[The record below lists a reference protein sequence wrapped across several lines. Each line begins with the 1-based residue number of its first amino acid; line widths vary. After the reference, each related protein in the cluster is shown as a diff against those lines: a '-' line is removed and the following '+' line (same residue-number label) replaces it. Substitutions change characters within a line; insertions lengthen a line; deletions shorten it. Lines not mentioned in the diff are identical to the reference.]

1 MSDKPKKTLTPEQL
15 EKMRVGRAKAYEKRK
30 IEKEKEKV
38 KQKAEQE
45 AIKKQKLKDI
55 ELQKQ
60 ALQQQKDRIEAL
72 AISKKKK
79 AEIKRRLKEVKDKPE
94 VLQEVEAIVE
104 NYEGRRTNSQNPS
117 DLEGVKKNDKV
128 QKEIDT
134 FKEIE
139 KAVDIAEE
147 KLEDLEENDTKQFEK
162 EYKKIFTEQSEIIAK
177 SLPSNARQVFLE
189 QVTNFDVKKDVSQNI
204 NIMIQNLLDRVKQN
218 TKIVNDVSE
227 AIEKIESVDEKK
239 VVNDTIKKPKKEK
252 LNNNLQMLYN
262 LR

>member
-1 MSDKPKKTLTPEQL
+1 MSEKAKPKKTLTPEQL

-30 IEKEKEKV
+30 LEREKEKAKM
-38 KQKAEQE
+38 KAEQE
-45 AIKKQKLKDI
+45 EIKKQKLRDI

-104 NYEGRRTNSQNPS
+104 NYEG
-117 DLEGVKKNDKV
+117 VKKDDKV
-128 QKEIDT
+128 KQELET

-139 KAVDIAEE
+139 KAVDDAEE
-147 KLEDLEENDTKQFEK
+147 KLEDLDAVGTNTDTKEFEK
-162 EYKKIFTEQSEIIAK
+162 EYKKIFTEQSEKIAK
-177 SLPSNARQVFLE
+177 SLPSNAREVFLE
-189 QVTNFDVKKDVSQNI
+189 QVTHFDVQKDVSENI
-204 NIMIQNLLDRVKQN
+204 NFMIQNLLDRVKQN
-218 TKIVNDVSE
+218 TQIVENVST
-227 AIEKIESVDEKK
+227 AIDTIENIEEKK
-239 VVNDTIKKPKKEK
+239 VVNDTIKKPKKQK

>member
-1 MSDKPKKTLTPEQL
+1 MSEKAKPKKTLTPEQL

-30 IEKEKEKV
+30 LEKEKEKA
-38 KQKAEQE
+38 KMKAEQE

-104 NYEGRRTNSQNPS
+104 NYEGVNETKETKQ
-117 DLEGVKKNDKV
+117 LELK
-128 QKEIDT
+128 
-134 FKEIE
+134 IE
-139 KAVDIAEE
+139 KIVEQTEE
-147 KLEDLEENDTKQFEK
+147 KLEDLEDHEDNTNEFEK
-162 EYKKIFTEQSEIIAK
+162 EYKKIFTEQSEKIAK
-177 SLPSNARQVFLE
+177 TLPSNARQVFLE
-189 QVTNFDVKKDVSQNI
+189 QVTHFDVQKNVSENI
-204 NIMIQNLLDRVKQN
+204 NFMIQNLLNRVNEN
-218 TKIVNDVSE
+218 TKVVENVTQ
-227 AIEKIESVDEKK
+227 AIDKIESVDEKK
-239 VVNDTIKKPKKEK
+239 VVNDTIKKPKKQK

>member
-1 MSDKPKKTLTPEQL
+1 MSEKAKPKKTLTPEQL

-30 IEKEKEKV
+30 LEREKEKA

-45 AIKKQKLKDI
+45 EIKKQKLKDI

-104 NYEGRRTNSQNPS
+104 NYEGVKENKSTKQ
-117 DLEGVKKNDKV
+117 LELN
-128 QKEIDT
+128 
-134 FKEIE
+134 IE
-139 KAVDIAEE
+139 KTEKIVEQTEE
-147 KLEDLEENDTKQFEK
+147 KLEDLEDHHVEGNDTKEFEK
-162 EYKKIFTEQSEIIAK
+162 EYKKIFTEQSEKIAK
-177 SLPSNARQVFLE
+177 TLPSNARQVFLE
-189 QVTNFDVKKDVSQNI
+189 QVTHFDVQKNVSENI
-204 NIMIQNLLDRVKQN
+204 NFMIQNLLDRVKQN
-218 TKIVNDVSE
+218 TKVVENVSQ
-227 AIEKIESVDEKK
+227 AIEKIESVDEKT
-239 VVNDTIKKPKKEK
+239 VVNDTIKKPKKQK

>member
-1 MSDKPKKTLTPEQL
+1 MSEKAKPKKTLTPEQL

-30 IEKEKEKV
+30 LEKEKEKA
-38 KQKAEQE
+38 KMKAEQE

-104 NYEGRRTNSQNPS
+104 NYEGVNDSKEPKQ
-117 DLEGVKKNDKV
+117 LELK
-128 QKEIDT
+128 
-134 FKEIE
+134 IE
-139 KAVDIAEE
+139 KIVEQTDKRINK
-147 KLEDLEENDTKQFEK
+147 KLEDLEEQDAEGNHTNEFEK
-162 EYKKIFTEQSEIIAK
+162 EYKKIFTEQSEKIAK
-177 SLPSNARQVFLE
+177 TLPSNARQVFLE
-189 QVTNFDVKKDVSQNI
+189 QVTHFDVQKNVSENI
-204 NIMIQNLLDRVKQN
+204 NFMIQNLLNRVNEN
-218 TKIVNDVSE
+218 TKVVENVTQ
-227 AIEKIESVDEKK
+227 AIDKIESVDEKT
-239 VVNDTIKKPKKEK
+239 VVNDTIKKPKKQK

>member
-1 MSDKPKKTLTPEQL
+1 MSEKAKPKKTLTPEQL

-30 IEKEKEKV
+30 LEREKEKAKM
-38 KQKAEQE
+38 KAEQE
-45 AIKKQKLKDI
+45 EIKKQKLRDI

-104 NYEGRRTNSQNPS
+104 NYEG
-117 DLEGVKKNDKV
+117 VKKDDKV
-128 QKEIDT
+128 KQELET

-139 KAVDIAEE
+139 KAVDDAEE
-147 KLEDLEENDTKQFEK
+147 KLEDLDAVGINTDTKEFEK
-162 EYKKIFTEQSEIIAK
+162 EYKKIFTEQSEKIAK
-177 SLPSNARQVFLE
+177 SLPSNAREVFLE
-189 QVTNFDVKKDVSQNI
+189 QVTHFDVQKDVSENI
-204 NIMIQNLLDRVKQN
+204 NFMIQNLLDRVKQN
-218 TKIVNDVSE
+218 TQIVENVST
-227 AIEKIESVDEKK
+227 AIDTIENIEEKK
-239 VVNDTIKKPKKEK
+239 VVNDTIKKPKKQK